1 MMGQYLY
8 GKNVVKQ
15 LLKDKT
21 AIQELYL
28 AVNDPQIIALA
39 QQNGVKVTKVER
51 RYLDKLLKNS
61 NHQGVAVLK
70 EEYKM
75 YSVDDILADIHDHA
89 GLIVVL
95 DELSDPH
102 NLGAILRTCD
112 CVGADGII
120 IKKNNAVGLTATVA
134 KTSAGAIDTV
144 KVASVTNL
152 TKTLEYLKSKGY
164 WVYGTGFVD
173 AKDYRQSDYQEN
185 VVLVIGNEGKGMSR
199 LVKESCDHIIKLP
212 MVGKISSLNASCAAA
227 VLLYEIYN
235 KRFPL

>member
-1 MMGQYLY
+1 MGQYLY

-28 AVNDPQIIALA
+28 AVNDQEITALA
-39 QQNGVKVTKVER
+39 NKAHIKINKVDRK
-51 RYLDKLLKNS
+51 YLDKLVKNN
-61 NHQGVAVLK
+61 NHQGVVVLK
-70 EEYKM
+70 EEYKTF
-75 YSVDDILADIHDHA
+75 SVDEILADIQDHH

-95 DELSDPH
+95 DELTDPH

-112 CVGADGII
+112 CVGVDGVI
-120 IKKNNAVGLTATVA
+120 IKKNNAVGLNATVA

-152 TKTLEYLKSKGY
+152 TKTLEYLKTKGY
-164 WVYGTGFVD
+164 WVYGTGFEKAV
-173 AKDYRQSDYQEN
+173 DYRQNDYQEN

-199 LVKESCDHIIKLP
+199 LVKESCDHIVKLP
-212 MVGKISSLNASCAAA
+212 MVGKITSLNASCATA

>member
-28 AVNDPQIIALA
+28 AVNDQEITALA
-39 QQNGVKVTKVER
+39 NKAHIKINKVDRK
-51 RYLDKLLKNS
+51 YLDKLVKNN
-61 NHQGVAVLK
+61 NHQGVVVLK
-70 EEYKM
+70 EEYKTF
-75 YSVDDILADIHDHA
+75 SVDEILADIQDHH

-95 DELSDPH
+95 DELTDPH

-112 CVGADGII
+112 CVGVDGVI
-120 IKKNNAVGLTATVA
+120 IKKNNAVGLNATVA

-152 TKTLEYLKSKGY
+152 TKTLEYLKTKGY
-164 WVYGTGFVD
+164 WVYGTGFEKAV
-173 AKDYRQSDYQEN
+173 DYRQNDYQEN

-199 LVKESCDHIIKLP
+199 LVKESCDHIVKLP
-212 MVGKISSLNASCAAA
+212 MVGKITSLNASCATA